1 MDTKITQNTTHDLW
15 VEARQFSLTATRVDA
30 TSMQLT
36 VQYPSTLSIVDGFI
50 ILVSPVPF
58 TVDDQPVDGTVYDA
72 STILGDSAASMIDG
86 SQVVAF
92 YSKTKLNPA
101 PVTKVN
107 DHFVGTLTITNLDP
121 STVYYCSVHGLSN
134 VLQYYPFG
142 IQSYPLDA
150 SRIETAKGVFTG
162 SLLTLPYAPTT
173 PTPGFVYY
181 DKSLDLV
188 QYYDGTNGI
197 WLSTRMDTIL
207 SGPSNPGV
215 LGQTYLINGT
225 ELKGFDGTKF
235 IPLTAENTVVKDS
248 TNSFVPMG
256 QVYSSMTAPESP
268 VVGDFYYS
276 YTTERI
282 QYFDGATW
290 QYVKLGTVLLV
301 KTGSMVPM
309 FTTKFT
315 VEYDDLVE
323 PYVGL
328 LFYNTEQKQL
338 NVWNGTKWTKCNTSQ
353 DGTPTTDKVGI
364 GTDGTYDDRQRL
376 IKVLKL
382 QLGWPTQCVELT
394 EEHFNIG
401 IDNALDTYRQL
412 CSHAY
417 ERRFMMYTLFANQSV
432 YFLNS
437 PVDQTDKVVN
447 VSRIFRL
454 NTFGLT
460 TGATWDTNVFIQNFA
475 SFYYSTAYV
484 DLLSIHLMANLQEE
498 MSRIFAGE
506 YMFTWSE
513 ARREMMLTRRVPQ
526 NEKVVLEVFMEK
538 TEQEIIL
545 DRFAKQF
552 IQGWALAECK
562 EMLGMIRSKYTSGTP
577 GASGN
582 ITLNGDTLLTEA
594 RTDFTEWKQALIDWE
609 HASGEAGNI
618 SFLMG

>member
-1 MDTKITQNTTHDLW
+1 MDNKITQNTTHDLW
-15 VEARQFSLTATRVDA
+15 VEARQFSLTASRLDA
-30 TSMQLT
+30 SSMQLT
-36 VQYPSTLSIVDGFI
+36 IQFPATLNIIDGYVL
-50 ILVSPVPF
+50 LVSNSPF
-58 TVDDQPVDGTVYDA
+58 TVDTQPSDGVEYVA
-72 STILGDSAASMIDG
+72 STVIGEPTASKIDG
-86 SQVVAF
+86 AQVVAF
-92 YSKTKLNPA
+92 YSKTKLKPA

-107 DHFVGTLTITNLDP
+107 EYFISNLTVTNLDP
-121 STVYYCSVHGLSN
+121 ATVYYCSVHGVSN

-150 SRIETAKGVFTG
+150 SRIETAKGVFAG
-162 SLLTLPYAPTT
+162 NLLTLPYAPTT
-173 PTPGFVYY
+173 PSPGFVYY

-188 QYYDGTNGI
+188 QYYDAANEI

-207 SGPSNPGV
+207 SGTTNPGV

-225 ELKGFDGTKF
+225 ELKGFDGSKF
-235 IPLTAENTVVKDS
+235 VHLTFENTVVKDS
-248 TNSFVPMG
+248 TNSFVAMNKVFSG
-256 QVYSSMTAPESP
+256 TTTPETP
-268 VVGDFYYS
+268 TVGDFFYS

-282 QYFDGATW
+282 QYFDGVSW
-290 QYVKLGTVLLV
+290 QFVKPGTVLLV
-301 KTGSMVPM
+301 KTGSMLPM

-323 PYVGL
+323 PYNGL
-328 LFYNTEQKQL
+328 LFYNTELKQL

-353 DGTPTTDKVGI
+353 DGTPSTDKIGI

-376 IKVLKL
+376 IKTIKL

-417 ERRFMMYTLFANQSV
+417 ERRFMMYTLFANQAV

-437 PVDQTDKVVN
+437 PIDHTDKVVN
-447 VSRIFRL
+447 VTRIFRL

-562 EMLGMIRSKYTSGTP
+562 EMLGLIRSKYTSGTP

-618 SFLMG
+618 SFLLG